1 MTILRATT
9 HKVAVACVVMATGA
23 VLTGCGN
30 NGGGASDGTSVI
42 GVAAPLSGEAAVFGG
57 AVDSITRAVVNHVNE
72 RGGING
78 ITFEVVSEDEK
89 FNAEDGVRA
98 VTKLINKDNAQFIVG
113 PTSSTFMA
121 TLSQAERSEVAIASP
136 YAGIVEYDDQAN
148 PYTFRTIG
156 PDTFDGLAVAKNI
169 WDNGFK
175 TLSILYENSD
185 SARSTSSW
193 LEDYYTKLGGTV
205 VAKVAYNGGQSS
217 YLPEVRSAF
226 EPKPDMVFL
235 AGSVEPAIPIVREWA
250 RLGIPGKWSFIA
262 ELTYPVLLN
271 EVGAQYL
278 EGAYGQSA
286 FAADSPAVAGMR
298 DVLIEEYGEEKGMA
312 IAQQPTAAM
321 AYDAIVSGL
330 LAMAAGGAA
339 TGTAI
344 ADNLHNVTDSGGTPV
359 FSLDEGL
366 ELLAKNE
373 RVDYQGASGPVDFSS
388 TNTAAP
394 DYGVYQVVDGKWQ
407 VVKRYTGVEISDLAE
422 ELG

>member
-1 MTILRATT
+1 MKVLRTT
-9 HKVAVACVVMATGA
+9 AGKVSVACVVMATGA

-30 NGGGASDGTSVI
+30 GGGASGGTTVI

-57 AVDSITRAVVNHVNE
+57 PVDSITRAVVNHVNK

-78 ITFEVVSEDEK
+78 TTLEVVSEDEK

-98 VTKLINKDNAQFIVG
+98 VTKLINKDDAQFIVG

-136 YAGIVEYDDQAN
+136 YSGIVEYDDQAN

-169 WDNGFK
+169 WDNGIK

-193 LEDYYTKLGGTV
+193 LEDYYTKLGGKV
-205 VAKVAYNGGQSS
+205 VAKVAFNGGQSS

-226 EPKPDMVFL
+226 EPQPDMVFL
-235 AGSVEPAIPIVREWA
+235 AGSVEPAVPIVREWA
-250 RLGIPGKWSFIA
+250 RSGLPGKWAFIA
-262 ELTYPVLLN
+262 ELTFPVLLD

-286 FAADSPAVAGMR
+286 VAADSPSVAGMR
-298 DVLIEEYGEEKGMA
+298 DVLVEEYGVEQGAA

-330 LAMAAGGAA
+330 LAMAAGGEA

-344 ADNLHNVTDSGGTPV
+344 AENLHNVTESGGTPV

-366 ELLAKNE
+366 DLLARDE
-373 RVDYQGASGPVDFSS
+373 TIDYHGASGPVNFNS
-388 TNTAAP
+388 TNTAVP
-394 DYGVYQVVDGKWQ
+394 DYGIYQVVDGKWQ
-407 VVKRYTGVEISDLAE
+407 VVKRYTGTEINDLAE
-422 ELG
+422 ELQ